1 MEATKSIPPDERG
14 VALYRWRSCLG
25 WDAAKVAGL
34 LDVSA
39 RTVGLWETGV
49 QTMPDA
55 RWRLWMYE
63 VLAEVN
69 RIPEMIVVL
78 ADDGLTPVDVVSDAN
93 YAGCAELA
101 GDPYALIASYA
112 IDRMTGKP
120 RLHRQRFL
128 TAANGHVINAAQRWD
143 DERRVE
149 AHNPDKAMLEMH
161 RWLTRRVLE
170 GELRNPR
177 LTELKQ
183 AITDAKAN
191 LDKAGN
197 VPEDVRTRLIR
208 ELDLAITAL
217 MEETTKTVDGRP

>member
-1 MEATKSIPPDERG
+1 MPWLGCRESRRFARRERSHSG
-14 VALYRWRSCLG
+14 SLG
-25 WDAAKVAGL
+25 NRRADDAGRPLAPVDVRGAGRGQ
-34 LDVSA
+34 SH
-39 RTVGLWETGV
+39 
-49 QTMPDA
+49 
-55 RWRLWMYE
+55 
-63 VLAEVN
+63 
-69 RIPEMIVVL
+69 PEMIVVL